1 MQYQKPRPQPPT
13 PPAPPVIPPRER
25 RRHERMALDN
35 VRVRVSNAQ
44 FDDVGGGVNFAKRLI
59 NVSMGGVC
67 IETSGRLRPDVKLFV
82 EVKFEAFVGA
92 IRTQAQ
98 VIWANTVAR
107 GGVETH
113 LMGLKFI
120 QPEISSTVRDFFE
133 GDRATLIMTRKQ
145 AEYEVLK
152 SNSEKRKLE
161 AVRKPW
167 SKPKKT
173 VAGILVLLFVY
184 IAAFG
189 GLVTAGRRESTSP
202 GIHFRYLG
210 PQSTGEGSGEQTL
223 AKIFSP
229 LVWTLRK
236 AGVDLTYD
244 NPVTSK

>member
-1 MQYQKPRPQPPT
+1 
-13 PPAPPVIPPRER
+13 
-25 RRHERMALDN
+25 MALDN

-44 FDDVGGGVNFAKRLI
+44 FDDVAGGVNFAKRLI
-59 NVSMGGVC
+59 NVGLGGVC
-67 IETSGRLRPDVKLFV
+67 VETTGRLRPDVKLYV

-92 IRTQAQ
+92 IRAQAQ
-98 VIWANTVAR
+98 VIWTKTDAQ
-107 GGVETH
+107 GPVETH
-113 LMGLKFI
+113 LMGLRFV

-133 GDRATLIMTRKQ
+133 GDRASLIMTRKQ
-145 AEYEVLK
+145 AEYEELK
-152 SNSEKRKLE
+152 AKSEKRKLD
-161 AVRKPW
+161 AARKPW

-184 IAAFG
+184 VAAFG
-189 GLVTAGRRESTSP
+189 GLVTAGRRESKDP

-229 LVWTLRK
+229 VLWSLRK

-244 NPVTSK
+244 DPVTSK